1 MMFSWPF
8 HLRFIAFLLL
18 VFSLGQSVLAVQYP
32 KLDGFVTDQANII
45 SPEHKSAIDSLA
57 KRVEQNTTA
66 EIAVVTVNSLEG
78 IDIDTYAVELFKSA
92 GIGKKDV
99 ANGLLLLVAPNERR
113 FRIEVGY
120 GLEGVI
126 TDAEAMKIGNN
137 ALVPKFKNN
146 EFGTGIYD
154 AVVVIAAHIEGNEEI
169 ISKYKSVY
177 VTGKSSYGLSGIIF
191 LIIMILFLVFASVG
205 SGRNRRSGIGF
216 FPVFIGGFGG
226 GYSRGGYGGSGFG
239 GFGGGM
245 SGGGGFSG
253 GW

>member
-1 MMFSWPF
+1 MIFSWPF
-8 HLRFIAFLLL
+8 HLRFIVFLLL
-18 VFSLGQSVLAVQYP
+18 VFSLGQLVLAVQYP
-32 KLDGFVTDQANII
+32 KLDGFVTDQANVI
-45 SPEHKSAIDSLA
+45 SPEHRSAIESLA
-57 KRVEQNTTA
+57 KRIEQNTTA
-66 EIAVVTVNSLEG
+66 EIAVVTVSSLEG
-78 IDIDTYAVELFKSA
+78 IDIDTYAVELFEKA
-92 GIGKKDV
+92 GIGKRDV
-99 ANGLLLLVAPNERR
+99 ANGLLMLVAPNERR

-126 TDAEAMKIGNN
+126 TDAAAMKIGNN
-137 ALVPKFKNN
+137 ILVPHFKNN

-169 ISKYKSVY
+169 ISKYRSVY
-177 VTGKSSYGLSGIIF
+177 VTGKSSYGPSSIVF
-191 LIIMILFLVFASVG
+191 LIIMILFLLASVG
-205 SGRNRRSGIGF
+205 SGRRSGIGF

-226 GYSRGGYGGSGFG
+226 GYSRGGFGGSGFG